1 MTRFSRSDPP
11 SASGSEGSPPSDPSG
26 SGPGGAPS
34 AAKPKLGVLFSVII
48 VDLIGFGIVV
58 PILPFWSTKFGADG
72 TTLGLLLACHG
83 AAQLLF
89 TPFWGRL
96 SDRIGRRP
104 VMLLTIAGTAIA
116 LLIMGLAESLT
127 QLFVARLLSGAFGAN
142 ISVATAYLTD
152 VTEEADR
159 TRWMGMIGAS
169 FAVGFTLGPPIGG
182 LLARLGDGTPMLVA
196 AGMSALNFVW
206 AFAAL
211 REPERHEE
219 RGEAGMKNRLDV
231 LRDSAIARICLVYF
245 LFSLAV
251 TQLET
256 TFALFMAARF
266 GYDELGVGLV
276 MLAMA
281 IVMGGI
287 QGGGMKRLSA
297 KYHERKLV
305 LVGLSLMTV
314 AFFFMPV
321 PSSVAWLM
329 LPIGLAAV
337 GRGMSQPP
345 MMSLVSLRADEA
357 SRGIVLGVF
366 QSSASAARVVGP
378 IFAGLLYDRS
388 DRFPF
393 WAAAALTAAA
403 ALLALEL
410 RNPAPAPESEGAPL
424 PAA

>member
-1 MTRFSRSDPP
+1 MSRFSKSDP
-11 SASGSEGSPPSDPSG
+11 SSTAGSEGS
-26 SGPGGAPS
+26 GAETGEASPNQ
-34 AAKPKLGVLFSVII
+34 PKLGVLFSVII

-58 PILPFWSTKFGADG
+58 PILPFWSVKFGADG
-72 TTLGLLLACHG
+72 STLGLLLACH
-83 AAQLLF
+83 AAMQLLF

-127 QLFVARLLSGAFGAN
+127 QLFVARLLSGLFGAN

-152 VTEEADR
+152 VTEEAER

-196 AGMSALNFVW
+196 AGMSALNLVW
-206 AFAAL
+206 AFVRL
-211 REPERHEE
+211 REPERRAD
-219 RGEAGMKNRLDV
+219 RGEAGMQSRLDV

-256 TFALFMAARF
+256 TFALFMAGRF

-297 KYHERKLV
+297 KYQERKLV
-305 LVGLSLMTV
+305 LVGLFLMTL
-314 AFFFMPV
+314 AFFAV
-321 PSSVAWLM
+321 PLPGSVAWLM
-329 LPIGLAAV
+329 LPLGLAAV

-345 MMSLVSLRADEA
+345 LMSLVSLRADEA

-366 QSSASAARVVGP
+366 QSSAAAARVVGP
-378 IFAGLLYDRS
+378 IIAGLLYDQS
-388 DRFPF
+388 DRLPF
-393 WAAAALTAAA
+393 WVAAGLTAVAG
-403 ALLALEL
+403 LLALAV
-410 RNPAPAPESEGAPL
+410 RDAADQGSEIRT
-424 PAA
+424 

>member
-1 MTRFSRSDPP
+1 MTRFSRSDPS
-11 SASGSEGSPPSDPSG
+11 SAPGSADSSPADGSESAQSP
-26 SGPGGAPS
+26 AQ
-34 AAKPKLGVLFSVII
+34 PKLGVLFSVII

-72 TTLGLLLACHG
+72 TTLGLLLACH
-83 AAQLLF
+83 AAMQLLF

-116 LLIMGLAESLT
+116 LLIMGLAESLA

-152 VTEEADR
+152 VTKEADR

-182 LLARLGDGTPMLVA
+182 VLARLGDGTPMLVA
-196 AGMSALNFVW
+196 AGMSALNLVW

-211 REPERHEE
+211 REPERRAD
-219 RGEAGMKNRLDV
+219 RGEAGMKSRLDV
-231 LRDSAIARICLVYF
+231 LRDSAIARICVVYF

-276 MLAMA
+276 MLGMA
-281 IVMGGI
+281 VIMGGI

-305 LVGLSLMTV
+305 LTGLSVMTV
-314 AFFFMPV
+314 AFFFLPL
-321 PSSVAWLM
+321 PGSVAWLM
-329 LPIGLAAV
+329 LPLGLAAV
-337 GRGMSQPP
+337 GRGISQPP
-345 MMSLVSLRADEA
+345 MMSFVSLRADEA

-378 IFAGLLYDRS
+378 VLAGLLYDQG

-393 WAAAALTAAA
+393 WTAAGLTASA
-403 ALLALEL
+403 ALLALAV
-410 RNPAPAPESEGAPL
+410 RNPETVP
-424 PAA
+424 